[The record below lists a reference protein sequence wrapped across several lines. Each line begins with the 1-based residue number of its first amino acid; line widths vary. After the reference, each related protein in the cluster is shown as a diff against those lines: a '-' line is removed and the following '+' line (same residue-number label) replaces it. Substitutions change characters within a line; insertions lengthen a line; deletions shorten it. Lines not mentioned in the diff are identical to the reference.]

1 MNDLNRQFS
10 IGGLTIDP
18 LANTLKFNSNI
29 EKLSPKVMEVFCA
42 LYQGKG
48 TVVTREQLLDSVWAD
63 RFGGDESLS
72 RAISELRKSLSRLLE
87 TNKKIITTVPKRGY
101 RLELSLLTE
110 ICQVQSAAVEAAPE
124 LPTTQSVQDDSV
136 KRRSPFV
143 YLLMLAT
150 VLLRR
155 VDLS

>member
-1 MNDLNRQFS
+1 MNDTNRQLS
-10 IGGLTIDP
+10 VGELTIDP
-18 LANTLKFNSNI
+18 LANTLKFKTHI
-29 EKLSPKVMEVFCA
+29 EKVSPKVMEVFCA
-42 LYQGKG
+42 LFQGNG

-110 ICQVQSAAVEAAPE
+110 ICQVKSPAFEE
-124 LPTTQSVQDDSV
+124 LPASSSTESVQNVSV
-136 KRRSPFV
+136 KNHFSNV
-143 YLLMLAT
+143 
-150 VLLRR
+150 
-155 VDLS
+155 